1 MKKISGLIL
10 GDGWISG
17 IEIKKIL
24 NISLGKKINFEYRD
38 WKHNSLQDLQ
48 NDNLKI
54 EKGELEKIEI
64 KNNIYKGIN
73 KFDFIITHFAPIKK
87 ECFENNYNLKVI
99 FSLRSGLENINIDFA
114 KKNNIKLINNP
125 GRNANAVKE
134 FTIAMMLN
142 LTRQIN
148 ILSFQMKKGNW
159 PNITSKR
166 HGLETYIRELKSTN
180 IGIIGYGLIGKSV
193 AILLKKFGSNIFIY
207 EPNKKKHNNKF
218 NFTSL
223 KFLLSKSD
231 IISFHAKS
239 DKIILN
245 KKNFKLLKKN
255 CFLINTSRAKLI
267 DENLLYLTLKNKKIA
282 GAAIDV
288 FNQEPLFKKH
298 PFYKLDN
305 IILTPHIAGAT
316 DQMLIDCIYLIEKKI
331 QKELANIDK
340 KQI

>member
-24 NISLGKKINFEYRD
+24 NESLGKKIKFEYRD

-54 EKGELEKIEI
+54 EKGGLEKIEV
-64 KNNIYKGIN
+64 KKDIYKDIN
-73 KFDFIITHFAPIKK
+73 KFHFIVTHFAPIKK
-87 ECFENNYNLKVI
+87 ECFENNHNLKII
-99 FSLRSGLENINIDFA
+99 FSLRSGLENININFA
-114 KKNNIKLINNP
+114 KKNNIKLINNA

-142 LTRQIN
+142 LTRQVT
-148 ILSFQMKKGNW
+148 LFSSQMKNGKW
-159 PNITSKR
+159 PNITSNR
-166 HGLETYIRELKSTN
+166 HGLDTYIGELKSTD

-193 AILLKKFGSNIFIY
+193 ANLLKKFGSNIFIY
-207 EPNKKKHNNKF
+207 EPNKKKHDNKF

-255 CFLINTSRAKLI
+255 CFIINTSRAKLI
-267 DENLLYLTLKNKKIA
+267 DESLLYLNLKDKKIA

-316 DQMLIDCIYLIEKKI
+316 DQMLIDCIHLIKKKI
-331 QKELANIDK
+331 KKELLKFN
-340 KQI
+340 KQKS

>member
-1 MKKISGLIL
+1 MKKMSGLIL
-10 GDGWISG
+10 GDGWISA

-24 NISLGKKINFEYRD
+24 SVSLGKKINFEYRD

-54 EKGELEKIEI
+54 EKGELEKIKI
-64 KNNIYKGIN
+64 KNNIYKDIN

-87 ECFENNYNLKVI
+87 ECFENNSNLKII
-99 FSLRSGLENINIDFA
+99 FSLRSGLENININFA

-142 LTRQIN
+142 LTRQIT
-148 ILSFQMKKGNW
+148 IFSSQMKNGKW
-159 PNITSKR
+159 PNITSKK
-166 HGLETYIRELKSTN
+166 HGLETYIGELKSTN
-180 IGIIGYGLIGKSV
+180 IGIVGYGLIGKSV
-193 AILLKKFGSNIFIY
+193 ASLLKKFGSNIFIY
-207 EPNKKKHNNKF
+207 EPNKKKHDKKF

-245 KKNFKLLKKN
+245 ENNFKILKKN
-255 CFLINTSRAKLI
+255 CFIINTSRAKLI
-267 DENLLYLTLKNKKIA
+267 DENLLYLNLKNKKIA

-316 DQMLIDCIYLIEKKI
+316 DQMLIDCIHLIEKKI
-331 QKELANIDK
+331 QKELAKINRK
-340 KQI
+340 KI